1 MSGSDPLRPAPAA
14 STSLAHESVFPCA
27 TPPGQPR
34 LTWDVFCHVV
44 DNWGDV
50 GVCWRLCRQLGA
62 ADQRVRLWID
72 DATALD
78 WMAPGARDGRV
89 PGVTVHDWPR
99 TQPDAPPPP
108 LPAGDVLIE
117 AFGCHVPDA
126 WVAALLPAIGQ
137 DGRPTVWL
145 NLEYLSAEPWVAR
158 SHGLPSPVLHG
169 PLTGRTKWFF
179 FPGFTPDTG
188 GLLLEADLPVRQ
200 AAFDALA
207 WRAGIGRHDGPWV
220 SLFCYEPAALPR
232 LVAQPALA
240 NALWLVA
247 AGRSTAA
254 WAALRPPLPAG
265 ARAQV
270 LASIPQPA
278 FDERLWACDLNL
290 VRGEDSLVRALWAG
304 QPFLWQL
311 YPQDDGV
318 HFDKLAAFLRWFD
331 GPPDWH
337 AWMRAW
343 NDAPDAEPPPL
354 TPQRLAVWREA
365 ARDTRAR
372 LLAQDDLLTRL
383 LAFVQQRR
391 GG

>member
-1 MSGSDPLRPAPAA
+1 MSDSDPSPPAPVAGAA
-14 STSLAHESVFPCA
+14 PASERPRTHCA
-27 TPPGQPR
+27 APDAPP

-62 ADQRVRLWID
+62 AGQRVRLWID

-78 WMAPGARDGRV
+78 WMAPGARDGRM

-108 LPAGDVLIE
+108 LPPGDVLIE

-126 WVAALLPAIGQ
+126 WVAALLPPTGP

-188 GLLLEADLPVRQ
+188 GLLRETDLTARQ
-200 AAFDALA
+200 AAFDARA
-207 WRAGIGRHDGPWV
+207 WRVGIARHEGPWV
-220 SLFCYEPAALPR
+220 SLFCYEPPALPR

-240 NALWLVA
+240 DARWLIA
-247 AGRSTAA
+247 AGRSAGAWTALA
-254 WAALRPPLPAG
+254 PPLPAG
-265 ARAQV
+265 AHAQV
-270 LASIPQPA
+270 LASVPQPA

-311 YPQDDGV
+311 YPQDDGA
-318 HFDKLAAFLRWFD
+318 HFDKLEAFLRWFD

-343 NDAPDAEPPPL
+343 NGAPGAAPPPL
-354 TPQRLAVWREA
+354 TPQRLAAWCEA
-365 ARDTRAR
+365 AQAARAQ